1 MTSLALSA
9 VNWLNFNGLA
19 NLISNYKNK
28 RARRALERRTFN
40 ELSSLTDH
48 DLKDIG
54 IARSDIRAISKGT
67 FYTSF
72 HSSEVEQNENL
83 KGWV

>member
-9 VNWLNFNGLA
+9 ANWLNFNGLA

-28 RARRALERRTFN
+28 RARRALERRTYN

-48 DLKDIG
+48 ELKDIG
-54 IARSDIRAISKGT
+54 
-67 FYTSF
+67 
-72 HSSEVEQNENL
+72 V
-83 KGWV
+83 